1 MKIVSCGERKR
12 GRKRDGK
19 RGKGREGEERGREG
33 EEEKGREGDEER
45 GRQGVFGTKQWGH
58 DERGGN
64 EVARRG
70 EDWKSM
76 GKRGEERR
84 VAREDDRRQ

>member
-1 MKIVSCGERKR
+1 MAEASERTSLASGQKLKIIHTVE
-12 GRKRDGK
+12 
-19 RGKGREGEERGREG
+19 
-33 EEEKGREGDEER
+33 
-45 GRQGVFGTKQWGH
+45 
-58 DERGGN
+58 
-64 EVARRG
+64 RRG